1 MLSILKKP
9 LARIILFGLS
19 LAAILLIIYG
29 PKQPGLEDKKVLV
42 GNADVAQLIASW
54 NRTWN
59 RMPTEEELSGLLEN
73 YVREEILYREALNQ
87 DMDENNSMIRRGLI
101 VQMNMLAESQAQ
113 EKKISEEAIR
123 AYYDLR
129 KDQFTRSPIYT
140 FTQLNFDTGIASEEI
155 EKIREQLNE
164 DKLTPTSED
173 LPGNK
178 GMLPRNFEKADTD
191 EIRRTLGENFIQ
203 PLEELELNTWEGPV
217 RSGFGWHLVYITEK
231 LPSEPLPLETVK
243 DAIITELQYEEARA
257 AKEQFYTELRQQ
269 YDVVYEGIAKDLL
282 ND

>member
-9 LARIILFGLS
+9 IARIILFGLS

-59 RMPTEEELSGLLEN
+59 RMPTEEELSGMLEN

-129 KDQFTRSPIYT
+129 KDQFTRSPIYS
-140 FTQLNFDTGIASEEI
+140 FTQLNFDGGIASEEI
-155 EKIREQLNE
+155 EKIREKLNA
-164 DKLTPTSED
+164 DKLTPTAKD

-178 GMLPRNFEKADTD
+178 GMLPRNFEKAGAD
-191 EIRRTLGENFIQ
+191 EIIRTLGENFIQ

-231 LPSEPLPLETVK
+231 LPAEPLPLETVK